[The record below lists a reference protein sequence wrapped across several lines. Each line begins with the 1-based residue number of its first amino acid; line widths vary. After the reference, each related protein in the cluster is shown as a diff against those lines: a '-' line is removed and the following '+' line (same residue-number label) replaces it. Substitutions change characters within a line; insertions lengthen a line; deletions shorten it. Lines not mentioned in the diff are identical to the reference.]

1 MVIVA
6 AAGESDKECGTA
18 ATAAAA
24 VDRVEALMMLLIPS
38 REQIRDSLASA
49 HSATAAVDV
58 MKALSVLKAQCCDLA
73 LAGSRGSQSQHV
85 QQQQQQQQQ
94 RLPEP
99 PATHSTPNLPS
110 PSPRSRVPAINLP
123 TATPPPPPRLPS
135 RTPPTP
141 PLSSS
146 RSTARQQTIPSKK
159 SSPASEH
166 VRALERSSPL
176 GRPASSSL
184 LTPSPSAAP
193 DLASLAAS
201 AYAALKSQVV
211 REEDFF
217 AVASAALLAEALR
230 QVRKC
235 DIQLAVGFGDDVLV
249 FAGAFMCLSR
259 RCR

>member
-6 AAGESDKECGTA
+6 AAGETDKECGTA
-18 ATAAAA
+18 AAAAAA

-58 MKALSVLKAQCCDLA
+58 MKSLSVLKAQCCDLA

-85 QQQQQQQQQ
+85 QQQQQQ
-94 RLPEP
+94 RLPEH
-99 PATHSTPNLPS
+99 PATHSTPNLPY

-176 GRPASSSL
+176 GRPASSTL

-235 DIQLAVGFGDDVLV
+235 DI
-249 FAGAFMCLSR
+249 
-259 RCR
+259 

>member
-6 AAGESDKECGTA
+6 AAGETDKECGTA
-18 ATAAAA
+18 AAAAAA

-94 RLPEP
+94 QQRLPEH
-99 PATHSTPNLPS
+99 PATNSTPNLPS

-176 GRPASSSL
+176 SRPASSTL

-201 AYAALKSQVV
+201 AYTVLKSQVV

-217 AVASAALLAEALR
+217 AVASACLLAEALR

-235 DIQLAVGFGDDVLV
+235 DI
-249 FAGAFMCLSR
+249 
-259 RCR
+259 